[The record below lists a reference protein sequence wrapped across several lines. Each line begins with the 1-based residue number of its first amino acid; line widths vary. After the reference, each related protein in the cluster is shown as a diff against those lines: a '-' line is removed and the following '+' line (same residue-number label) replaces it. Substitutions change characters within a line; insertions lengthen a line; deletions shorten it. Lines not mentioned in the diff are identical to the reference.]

1 MDNLII
7 VCLFVLDLFL
17 LGDQFFDDVGK
28 VFRQGFSD
36 LGTGV
41 FGGDTF
47 DDLHQAVEGYFI
59 PVFEVIFFP
68 LHNL

>member
-1 MDNLII
+1 MDDLII
-7 VCLFVLDLFL
+7 VCLFVLDFFL
-17 LGDQFFDDVGK
+17 LRDQFFDDIGEIL
-28 VFRQGFSD
+28 RQCLSD
-36 LGTGV
+36 FGAGV
-41 FGGDTF
+41 FGRDTF